1 MSKSAA
7 NPVSAQRS
15 ELAIEGMTCAACAAR
30 IEKRLAKQPGVLE
43 ASVNFASKSA
53 QVRFDAGVTAIDR
66 LAEAVNA
73 IGFKASLPAPA
84 AMVEN
89 ATAGDEPPVSGSDAS
104 RSLLV
109 RVIAGGVLALPLVV
123 LAMSHGAVEAFN
135 RPWNVWVQ
143 LVLAAAVLLL
153 CGTGFFV
160 SAAKQLRH
168 GGANMD
174 TLVALGSGAA
184 MMYSIGV
191 TLWPAWFA
199 AHGAGSHAH
208 GPPVYFE
215 AAAVIVVLVLLG
227 KYLEARATRKTTVA
241 VGLLMQL
248 QPRFAR
254 VERDGVEREVPVS
267 DVRVQDTLLVR
278 PGEKVAADGIVMAGA
293 SAVDESMLTG
303 ESRPCDKREGDE
315 VFAGTLNGTGALRVR
330 VERVGESTTLRHI
343 VRLVQEA
350 SGSKAPVARLA
361 DRVSGVFVPV
371 VLVIA
376 ALTFAGWWL
385 LGPAET
391 RLSMGLTSAVS
402 VLIIACPCA
411 LGLATP
417 TAIMVAIGRG
427 ARLGALVRSGA
438 ALEKAH
444 AVTAVVLDKTG
455 TITTGRPA
463 VARIDVAPD
472 WTQPQALSLAATV
485 EQQSEH
491 PLAQAVVH
499 EAERLG
505 VKIGKATDFQA
516 LPGLGVR
523 ARVGERRVLIG
534 KAAWLADE
542 GVGATLHNAA
552 EQSQRDAHSVLHV
565 AVDDR
570 EIAVIALADSVRP
583 TSAAAI
589 ARLKAQGVL
598 VVMLTG
604 DNEPTARAVA
614 RTAGVDDV
622 IAGVLP
628 AGKVEAVRAMQASGY
643 RVAMVGDGINDAPA
657 LAAADVG
664 MAMGSGTDVAMAT
677 ADVTLM
683 RPDLRVVADTLALS
697 RVTFR
702 IIRQNLFWAFGYNVV
717 CIPLAAGVF
726 WPLTQWLLSPMI
738 ASAAMALS
746 SVSVVLN
753 SLRLANFAPTLENK
767 ADDGI

>member
-1 MSKSAA
+1 
-7 NPVSAQRS
+7 
-15 ELAIEGMTCAACAAR
+15 MTCAACAAR

-53 QVRFDAGVTAIDR
+53 QVRFDAGVTALDR

-73 IGFKASLPAPA
+73 IGFKASLPVPAVAVEGTAAGDDGPA
-84 AMVEN
+84 ALS
-89 ATAGDEPPVSGSDAS
+89 DGS
-104 RSLLV
+104 RVLLW
-109 RVIAGGVLALPLVV
+109 RVIAGGILALPLVV
-123 LAMSHGAVEAFN
+123 LAMSHGAIEAFN
-135 RPWNVWVQ
+135 QPWNVWTQ
-143 LVLAAAVLLL
+143 LALATAILII
-153 CGTGFFV
+153 CGGGFFV
-160 SAAKQLRH
+160 SAVKQLRH

-184 MMYSIGV
+184 MLYSVCV
-191 TLWPAWFA
+191 TLWPAWFV

-227 KYLEARATRKTTVA
+227 KYLEARATRKTTAA

-248 QPRFAR
+248 QPRVAR
-254 VERDGVEREVPVS
+254 VERNGAEREVPVT
-267 DVRVQDTLLVR
+267 DVRVHDTLLVR
-278 PGEKVAADGIVMAGA
+278 PGEKIAADGVVIAGA
-293 SAVDESMLTG
+293 SALDESMLTG

-330 VERVGESTTLRHI
+330 VVRVGESTTLRQI
-343 VRLVQEA
+343 VRMVQEA

-444 AVTAVVLDKTG
+444 AVTAVILDKTG
-455 TITTGRPA
+455 TITSGRPA

-472 WTQPQALSLAATV
+472 WTQMDALALAASV
-485 EQQSEH
+485 ERQSEH
-491 PLAQAVVH
+491 PLALAVVR
-499 EAERLG
+499 EADRLG
-505 VKIGKATDFQA
+505 AHRLEVTDFQA
-516 LPGLGVR
+516 VPGLGVR
-523 ARVGERRVLIG
+523 ARVGQRRVLIG
-534 KAAWLADE
+534 KAAWLTDE
-542 GVGATLHNAA
+542 GVCMTLRDAA
-552 EQSQRDAHSVLHV
+552 EQAQRSAHSVLHV

-570 EIAVIALADSVRP
+570 EIAVIALADSIRP

-589 ARLKAQGVL
+589 TRLKNQGVR

-604 DNEPTARAVA
+604 DNETTARAVA
-614 RTAGVDDV
+614 TSAGVDDV

-628 AGKVEAVRAMQASGY
+628 AGKVEAVRAMQASGQ

-664 MAMGSGTDVAMAT
+664 MAMGTGTDVAMAT

-683 RPDLRVVADTLALS
+683 RPDLHVVADTLALS
-697 RVTFR
+697 RATFR

-726 WPLTQWLLSPMI
+726 WPLTQWLLSPMV

-753 SLRLANFAPTLENK
+753 SLRLARFAQTPKNK